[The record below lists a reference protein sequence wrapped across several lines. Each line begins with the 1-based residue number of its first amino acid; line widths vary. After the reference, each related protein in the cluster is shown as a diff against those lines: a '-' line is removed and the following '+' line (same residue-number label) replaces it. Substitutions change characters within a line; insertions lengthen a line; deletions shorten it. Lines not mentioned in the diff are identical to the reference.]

1 MVLPPSCVRLLSRNF
16 NKMHC
21 FRIPE
26 TTAQELGEPE
36 TQVGLGC
43 ALAGPGTE
51 CKSFVYREGDGDDG
65 LDGSA
70 ATGTG
75 REVLTATESSKCPT

>member
-16 NKMHC
+16 SKMHC

-26 TTAQELGEPE
+26 AMTLELGETEKWDRDVPWLG
-36 TQVGLGC
+36 QVLVQG
-43 ALAGPGTE
+43 
-51 CKSFVYREGDGDDG
+51 FVRPAGDGDDG

-70 ATGTG
+70 TTGVG
-75 REVLTATESSKCPT
+75 REMPTATESSKYPT

>member
-16 NKMHC
+16 SKMHC

-26 TTAQELGEPE
+26 AMTLELGETEKWDRDVPWLG
-36 TQVGLGC
+36 QVLSTRVLS
-43 ALAGPGTE
+43 A
-51 CKSFVYREGDGDDG
+51 GDGDDG

-70 ATGTG
+70 ATGVG
-75 REVLTATESSKCPT
+75 REMPTATESSKYPT